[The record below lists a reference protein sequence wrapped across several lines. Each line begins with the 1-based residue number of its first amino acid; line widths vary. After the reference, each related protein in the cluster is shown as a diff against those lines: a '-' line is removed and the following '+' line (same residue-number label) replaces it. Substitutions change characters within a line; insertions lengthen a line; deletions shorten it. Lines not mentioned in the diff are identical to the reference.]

1 MARKSTKY
9 LELSAYGLN
18 YDCKNL
24 FDEEYGDNKRTES
37 MIYEEINA
45 LQSNNIYESLKL
57 GRNLLELLN
66 NDIHCV
72 NFDRT
77 LKRLNIHIGRTQ
89 AIKYIECFNCFNER
103 FQNEKSTEQL
113 ENLGIEKTYLLTTL
127 KKRKLKDKLV
137 AFIFSKNLTVKVLS
151 QLIKILND
159 ESEIFN
165 LLQEFYRTLDENEIS
180 PDTLNPF

>member
-66 NDIHCV
+66 NDIRCV

-77 LKRLNIHIGRTQ
+77 LKRL
-89 AIKYIECFNCFNER
+89 
-103 FQNEKSTEQL
+103 
-113 ENLGIEKTYLLTTL
+113 L
-127 KKRKLKDKLV
+127 KV
-137 AFIFSKNLTVKVLS
+137 E
-151 QLIKILND
+151 KILAKQGQRD
-159 ESEIFN
+159 
-165 LLQEFYRTLDENEIS
+165 LLILTAH
-180 PDTLNPF
+180 